1 MIESIE
7 KNIKSHIDDIVKLN
21 SEVIDVD
28 NIQSDI
34 TVVTYL

>member
-7 KNIKSHIDDIVKLN
+7 KNNKSHIDDIVKLN